1 MVNQPTNFLS
11 VTKHIENEQIVFAL
25 LKQGDE
31 RAFAKIYERYWTEL
45 YNAAYKRMPE
55 KEKCQDIV
63 QSVFAD
69 VWLRR
74 DVLEI
79 ENLSAFLHTAVR
91 FQVLKQITRNPKQSF
106 MGEAFVAEL
115 ISPLETD
122 ANLLDKEAQ
131 NLLHL
136 YISALPEK
144 RRDIFIM
151 HYMEGLSTANIAVK
165 LGISRKTVQN
175 QLTTASHALKLR
187 LTHLFIGI
195 IAFLA
200 LLASVK

>member
-1 MVNQPTNFLS
+1 MS
-11 VTKHIENEQIVFAL
+11 VTKHIENEQILLAL

-31 RAFAKIYERYWTEL
+31 RAFAKIYKRYWTEL

-63 QSVFAD
+63 QTVFAD

-106 MGEAFVAEL
+106 MGDVFVAEL

-131 NLLHL
+131 NLLRL

-151 HYMEGLSTANIAVK
+151 HYMEGLSTANISVK

-195 IAFLA
+195 IAFLS